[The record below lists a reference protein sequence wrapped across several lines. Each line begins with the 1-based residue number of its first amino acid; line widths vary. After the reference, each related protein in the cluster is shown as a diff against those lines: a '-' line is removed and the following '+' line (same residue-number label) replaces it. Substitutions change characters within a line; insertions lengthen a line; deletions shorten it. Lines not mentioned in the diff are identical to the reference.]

1 MTASKKGKSMFRG
14 VVLPIFL
21 LLAAVFPATAAPT
34 AEEVESAYNKGQA
47 DWDRGDL
54 VTSMAPL
61 RVAADGGHPKAQALL
76 AYVLDQ
82 SDDDAEAAVYYRK
95 AAEQGNFDGMFG
107 LAAFH
112 ISGDGGVK
120 VDLAVAK
127 ALYERA
133 AEAGHVPSIMVM
145 VANHINGG
153 LGLSEEERNGASA
166 LKWYRAG
173 ADVGLTT
180 ALEQLIAANRNG
192 KLGLAVNAAEAD
204 RLQAK
209 LFQIMGVDPS
219 QLKKK
224 RQRR

>member
-1 MTASKKGKSMFRG
+1 MTSSQKGKSMIRG
-14 VVLPIFL
+14 VVLSMLAL
-21 LLAAVFPATAAPT
+21 LSVALPATAALT
-34 AEEVESAYNKGQA
+34 AEEIESAYIKGQA

-54 VTSMAPL
+54 VSSMAPL
-61 RVAADGGHPKAQALL
+61 RVAADGGHAKAQALL

-82 SDDDAEAAVYYRK
+82 SDDDVEAAAYYRK

-107 LAAFH
+107 LAAFQL
-112 ISGDGGVK
+112 SGDGDVK
-120 VDLAVAK
+120 VDYAAAK

-133 AEAGHVPSIMVM
+133 AEAGHVPSITVMVM
-145 VANHINGG
+145 SHINGG
-153 LGLSEEERNGASA
+153 LGLTEAERNGASA

-180 ALEQLIAANRNG
+180 ALEQLVAANRNG

-209 LFQIMGVDPS
+209 LYQVMGVDPS
-219 QLKKK
+219 QMKKK